1 MTQDVAE
8 SQETRATANFV
19 EVAVD
24 PLTSKILKDPKDD
37 RYAIQLPDGY
47 ETFLNF
53 QNGHPAE
60 GVNGITVEA
69 LLEVALH
76 RLTELNEAIPSPFN
90 EYSITGIKVALD
102 GLQARTE
109 ERLGTGI
116 WGTELAE
123 ADTTNLSEP
132 AAEILKAIKLY
143 KRATVAAG
151 ASVLVSTAF
160 EKFEEQPD
168 FAKVYCNLDAVAEAR
183 NKGEVLMPEFDS
195 NIPASL
201 IEMFKAASDDFEK
214 MLLASG
220 QTAITQMGVNMVQH
234 VRMQQQLIA
243 AQQQADAQLAQ
254 AKADA
259 EAAEVNVT
267 GETATDDSAN

>member
-1 MTQDVAE
+1 MTHDVSEA
-8 SQETRATANFV
+8 QENKATANFV

-24 PLTSKILKDPKDD
+24 PLTSKILKDPKED
-37 RYAIQLPDGY
+37 RYAIQLPNGH

-69 LLEVALH
+69 LLQVALH
-76 RLTELNEAIPSPFN
+76 RLTELNEALPSPFN
-90 EYSITGIKVALD
+90 DYGIAGIQVALD

-123 ADTTNLSEP
+123 ADTSNLSEP

-151 ASVLVSTAF
+151 ANVIISTAF

-168 FAKVYCNLDAVAEAR
+168 FNKVYSNLEAVAEAR
-183 NKGEVLMPEFDS
+183 NNGEVLMPEFDS
-195 NIPASL
+195 SIPAGL
-201 IEMFKAASDDFEK
+201 IEMFKAASTDFEEIF
-214 MLLASG
+214 LAAG
-220 QTAITQMGVNMVQH
+220 QTAVTQMSVNMVQH
-234 VRMQQQLIA
+234 TRMQQQLA
-243 AQQQADAQLAQ
+243 TAQQQADAEL
-254 AKADA
+254 AKAKANA
-259 EAAEVNVT
+259 EAREANVT
-267 GETATDDSAN
+267 KVPQDDSTD